1 MIFGKFVI
9 TGILA
14 NIINFIFYFLFF
26 NFGATVNLSSII
38 GYISGLTVSF
48 YFSKTWVFEEQK
60 NSTLR
65 MYSNFFLIYAL
76 GGLGMTILIDYFT
89 NHYFL
94 DFKISWIFGTLFAA
108 INNFLGLKFIVF
120 KNKEFK

>member
-26 NFGATVNLSSII
+26 KFGATVNLSSII

-48 YFSKTWVFEEQK
+48 YFSKTWVFQEQK

-65 MYSNFFLIYAL
+65 MYSSFFLIYAL

-94 DFKISWIFGTLFAA
+94 DFKISWIFGALFAV